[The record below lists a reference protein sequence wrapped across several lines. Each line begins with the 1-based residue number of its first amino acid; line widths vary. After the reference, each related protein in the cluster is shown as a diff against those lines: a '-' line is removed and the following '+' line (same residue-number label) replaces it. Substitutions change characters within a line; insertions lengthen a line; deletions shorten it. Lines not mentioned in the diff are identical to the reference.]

1 MNKNK
6 LTLAVLTGLM
16 ALSGCNSNQDSA
28 KAQNTADAKNVTE
41 QADYWQDLSVF
52 KVNTE
57 EPRATFIAF
66 DSADKVANE
75 DYASSLNY
83 KLLNGNWK
91 FNWSENPSSVPADFF
106 KPEFDVT
113 SWDELP
119 VPANWQMH
127 GYDYPIY
134 TNIEYPFPKNPPFVP
149 EDDNPT
155 GAYRTNFTVPTDWDG
170 QQVFLHFAG
179 VNSGFY
185 LYINGQEVGYSE
197 GSKTAA
203 EFNITQYLTAGD
215 NVLAAKVIRHTD
227 GSYLED
233 QDFWRVSGIERDVY
247 LHTAPNTHVRDFFAK
262 TTLENNYQDGVLN
275 LAIDVANK
283 DEFAQSVKININL
296 SDAKGNVVAT
306 KSTSVIVMAGKEQTI
321 NQVLNVEDVASW
333 SAETPNLYQLTI
345 ETQYSDDT
353 PAQFMGEQIGFKTVE
368 LSKGQFLVNGQPILF
383 KGVNRHEHDERTAH
397 VVSREAMLA
406 DVKLLKENNINAV
419 RTSHY
424 PNDPYF
430 YHLADKYGLYV
441 IDEANIESH
450 GFGYAPDD
458 TPANKPEFEGMHL
471 DRLKRMVERDKNH
484 ASVTFW
490 SMGNEAGDGI
500 NYVKG
505 YDWIKQRDDSRL
517 VKYERAEQKSIYTKE
532 TRPHTDAMTWM
543 YHNVDKIKKEYIG
556 KYPNR
561 PFFWAEYSHAMG
573 NSNGN
578 FKEYWDMVR
587 SERQMQG
594 GFIWDWMDQ
603 GLIKEDENGN
613 EFWGYGGDFEPEGVY
628 NDANFVLNGLIN
640 PDRTPHPGLF
650 EVKKV
655 YQDLHFSKVGKTQ
668 YELYNENFFVDSSS
682 NDIAWRL
689 TEDGIVIKTGQ
700 VNVIAQ
706 PQSTASFD
714 LAKQLPSF
722 KAGKEYFINFYATA
736 KGEHPLVDKGHLL
749 ASEQIQLQKGAVV
762 KFDQQVAGDVTV
774 VQNADSSDISTVVNA
789 GSASLRFDKAGYLA
803 SYKVDQ
809 TELLKEPL
817 KFNLWRAP
825 TDNDFGGD
833 KKSFVKRA
841 KLWKDATLNQVGQ
854 GIKVLST
861 KPNSLVLE
869 QTVTLAEVDSSVTY
883 QYSINGQGEVKIDVA
898 FNFAGNANE
907 KVKVEGVKGKQSKF
921 SAIPR
926 IGTNF
931 QIPVDFDQVTYYGR
945 GPHENYWDR
954 KTSAFIGLYQGEVKD
969 IAFDYIRPQENGNR
983 SDLRWATLTNKAGV
997 GFKISGASSFD
1008 FSAHHQPMSDF
1019 DPGMEKAQRHYTD
1032 IVKQDLV
1039 SVNVDFKQTGIGGDN
1054 SWGAHAWDKYQLK
1067 AQDYNYSFTLTPID
1081 SAPSYDTK
1089 QTIKIGTHNEL

>member
-6 LTLAVLTGLM
+6 LTIAILTGLL
-16 ALSGCNSNQDSA
+16 ALSGCNTNQDSE
-28 KAQNTADAKNVTE
+28 QNTAQTKNVIKP
-41 QADYWQDLSVF
+41 ADYWQDLSVF

-57 EPRATFIAF
+57 EPRATFVPY
-66 DSADKVANE
+66 DSADKLSAD
-75 DYASSLNY
+75 DYASSPHY

-91 FNWSENPSSVPADFF
+91 FNWSANPSSVPTGFF
-106 KPEFDVT
+106 KPEYDVS

-155 GAYRTNFTVPTDWDG
+155 GAYRTNFTVPSNWDN

-185 LYINGQEVGYSE
+185 LYINGKEVGYSE

-203 EFNITQYLTAGD
+203 EFNITQYLQTGD

-262 TTLENNYQDGVLN
+262 TSLENNYKDGVLN

-283 DEFAQSVKININL
+283 DDAAQSVKVNIKL
-296 SDAKGNVVAT
+296 SDTKGNVVAT
-306 KSTSVIVMAGKEQTI
+306 KSSSVIVMAGKEQTI
-321 NQVLNVEDVASW
+321 NQEFNVKDVAAW
-333 SAETPNLYQLTI
+333 SAEVPNLYQLTI

-353 PAQFMGEQIGFKTVE
+353 PTQYIGEQIGFKSVE
-368 LSKGQFLVNGQPILF
+368 LKDGQFLVNGKAILL
-383 KGVNRHEHDERTAH
+383 KGVNRHEHDERTGH
-397 VVSREAMLA
+397 VVTHETMLA
-406 DVKLLKENNINAV
+406 DVKLLKENNFNAV

-430 YHLADKYGLYV
+430 YHLADKYGLYIV
-441 IDEANIESH
+441 DEANIESH
-450 GFGYAPDD
+450 GFHYAPKD

-471 DRLKRMVERDKNH
+471 DRIERMVERDKNH
-484 ASVTFW
+484 PSITFW
-490 SMGNEAGDGI
+490 SMGNEAGDGV
-500 NYVKG
+500 NYLKA

-517 VKYERAEQKSIYTKE
+517 TIYERANHIDNNKQYRT
-532 TRPHTDAMTWM
+532 HQDAETWM
-543 YHNVDKIKKEYIG
+543 YAPVDKLKKKYIG
-556 KYPNR
+556 KFPDR
-561 PFFWAEYSHAMG
+561 PFFWVEYAHAMG
-573 NSNGN
+573 NSSGN
-578 FKEYWDMVR
+578 FKEYWDFVR
-587 SERQMQG
+587 SEDQVQG

-603 GLIKEDENGN
+603 GLIKKDENGN
-613 EFWGYGGDFEPEGVY
+613 ESWGYGGDFEPEGVY
-628 NDANFVLNGLIN
+628 NDNNFVLNGLIN

-655 YQDLHFSKVGKTQ
+655 YQNLHFSKVGNTQ

-682 NDIAWRL
+682 NNIAWRL
-689 TEDGIVIKTGQ
+689 IEDGVVVKTGQ
-700 VNVIAQ
+700 VNTIAQ
-706 PQSTASFD
+706 PQSKASFD
-714 LAKQLPSF
+714 LAKQIPSL
-722 KAGKEYFINFYATA
+722 KAGKEYFINFYATS
-736 KGEHPLVDKGHLL
+736 KGKHPLVDKGHLL
-749 ASEQIQLQKGAVV
+749 ASEQILLQEGT
-762 KFDQQVAGDVTV
+762 VAQFNNQTTGKVTV
-774 VQNADSSDISTVVNA
+774 TKNADSTVVKA
-789 GSASLRFDKAGYLA
+789 GSATLGFDKSGYLT
-803 SYKVDQ
+803 SYKVNQ

-833 KKSFVKRA
+833 KRSYVIQA
-841 KLWKDATLNQVGQ
+841 KLWKEATVNQVSE
-854 GIKVLST
+854 GIKVISQ
-861 KPNSLVLE
+861 KSNSLVLE
-869 QTVTLAEVDSSVTY
+869 QTVALADAESSVSY
-883 QYSINGQGEVKIDVA
+883 QYTINGQGEVKIDVA
-898 FNFAGNANE
+898 YYFAGNANE
-907 KVKVEGVKGKQSKF
+907 KVKIEDLKGKFNKF

-931 QIPVDFDQVTYYGR
+931 QMPVEFDQVTYYGR

-954 KTSAFIGLYQGEVKD
+954 KTSAFVGLYQGEVQD
-969 IAFDYIRPQENGNR
+969 IAFEYIRPQENGNR
-983 SDLRWATLTNKAGV
+983 SDLRWATLTNENGI
-997 GFKISGASSFD
+997 GLKISGSPSFD
-1008 FSAHHQPMSDF
+1008 FSVHHQPMSDF
-1019 DPGMEKAQRHYTD
+1019 DPGFEKAQRHYTD

-1039 SVNVDFKQTGIGGDN
+1039 SVNVDFKQTGVAGDN
-1054 SWGAHAWDKYQLK
+1054 SWGAHAWGKYQLK
-1067 AQDYNYSFTLTPID
+1067 AKDYNYSFILTPID
-1081 SAPSYDTK
+1081 TAPSYTTE
-1089 QTIKIGTHNEL
+1089 QTIKIGTHNKL

>member
-1 MNKNK
+1 MHKNK
-6 LTLAVLTGLM
+6 IAIAVLTGIF
-16 ALSGCNSNQDSA
+16 ALSGCNGQSEAN
-28 KAQNTADAKNVTE
+28 KTTVNTE
-41 QADYWQDLSVF
+41 QKISAESPDYWQDLSVF

-57 EPRATFIAF
+57 EPRATFVPY
-66 DSADKVANE
+66 DKVNKVAND
-75 DYASSLNY
+75 DYASSPYY

-91 FNWSENPSSVPADFF
+91 FNWSANPSAVPKGFF
-106 KPEFDVT
+106 NPEYDVS

-119 VPANWQMH
+119 VPSNWQMH

-134 TNIEYPFPKNPPFVP
+134 TNIPYPFPMNPPFVP

-155 GAYRTNFTVPTDWDG
+155 GAYRTNFTVPSDWDG
-170 QQVFLHFAG
+170 QQVFLHFGG

-197 GSKTAA
+197 GSKTPT
-203 EFNITQYLTAGD
+203 EFNITQYLTAGE
-215 NVLAAKVIRHTD
+215 NVLAAKVIRFTD

-247 LHTAPNTHVRDFFAK
+247 LHTAPNAHIRDFFAK
-262 TTLENNYQDGVLN
+262 TSLKNNYQDGVLN

-283 DEFAQSVKININL
+283 AESAQSLKIKVLL
-296 SDAKGNVVAT
+296 SDAQGNIVA
-306 KSTSVIVMAGKEQTI
+306 SQSSSVIVMAGKEQTI
-321 NQVLNVEDVASW
+321 NQVFNVEGVASW
-333 SAETPNLYQLTI
+333 SAETPNLYQLSITT
-345 ETQYSDDT
+345 EYSDDT
-353 PAQFMGEQIGFKTVE
+353 PTQHIGEQIGFKTVE
-368 LSKGQFLVNGQPILF
+368 LSNGQFLVNGKAILF

-406 DVKLLKENNINAV
+406 DVKMLKENNINAV

-430 YHLADKYGLYV
+430 YHLTDKYGIYV

-450 GFGYAPDD
+450 GFGYAPEN
-458 TPANKPEFEGMHL
+458 TPSNKPEFEGMHL
-471 DRLKRMVERDKNH
+471 DRIERMVERDKNH
-484 ASVTFW
+484 PSITFW

-500 NYVKG
+500 NYVKA

-517 VKYERAEQKSIYTKE
+517 TIYERANHVGNSKKY
-532 TRPHTDAMTWM
+532 RNHNDAETWM
-543 YHNVDKIKKEYIG
+543 YAPVDKIKKEYIG
-556 KYPNR
+556 KYPDR
-561 PFFWAEYSHAMG
+561 PFFWVEYSHAMG

-587 SERQMQG
+587 SERQIQG

-628 NDANFVLNGLIN
+628 NDGNFVLNGLIN

-655 YQDLHFSKVGKTQ
+655 YQDLHFSKVGSKVTAEF
-668 YELYNENFFVDSSS
+668 ELYNENFFVDSSS
-682 NDIAWRL
+682 NNIEWRL
-689 TEDGIVIKTGQ
+689 IEDGLVVKTGQ
-700 VNVIAQ
+700 VDAIAQ

-714 LAKQLPSF
+714 LSKQLPELN
-722 KAGKEYFINFYATA
+722 AGKEYFINFYATA
-736 KGEHPLVDKGHLL
+736 KGQHPLVDKGHLL
-749 ASEQIQLQKGAVV
+749 ASEQILLQKGAVA
-762 KFDQQVAGDVTV
+762 KFNKQAEGEVTV
-774 VQNADSSDISTVVNA
+774 VQNADNTVVSA
-789 GSASLRFDKAGYLA
+789 GSASLSFDKAGYLT
-803 SYKVDQ
+803 SYKLNQ

-825 TDNDFGGD
+825 TDNDFGGG
-833 KKSFVKRA
+833 KKAFVKRA
-841 KLWKDATLNQVGQ
+841 KLWKDATFNQVGK
-854 GIKVLST
+854 GIKVISQ
-861 KPNSLVLE
+861 KYNSLVLE
-869 QTVTLAEVDSSVTY
+869 QTVVLADADSSVTY
-883 QYSINGQGEVKIDVA
+883 QYTINGHGEIKVDVT
-898 FNFAGNANE
+898 FDFAGNAKA
-907 KVKVEGVKGKQSKF
+907 KVKVEGLKGKQNKF

-931 QIPVDFDQVTYYGR
+931 QMPVEFDQVTYYGR

-954 KTSAFIGLYQGEVKD
+954 KTSAFVGLYQGEVKD

-983 SDLRWATLTNKAGV
+983 SDLRWVTLTNEN
-997 GFKISGASSFD
+997 GFGLKISGSPSFD
-1008 FSAHHQPMSDF
+1008 FSVHHQPMSDF
-1019 DPGMEKAQRHYTD
+1019 DPGFEKAQRHHID

-1039 SVNVDFKQTGIGGDN
+1039 NVNVDFKQTGVAGDN
-1054 SWGAHAWDKYQLK
+1054 SWGAHAWEKYQLK
-1067 AQDYNYSFTLTPID
+1067 AKDYSYSFNLTPIN
-1081 SAPSYDTK
+1081 ATPSYSAE

>member
-6 LTLAVLTGLM
+6 VTIAILTGLL
-16 ALSGCNSNQDSA
+16 ALSGCNDNQDNT
-28 KAQNTADAKNVTE
+28 KAESKPADKAASE
-41 QADYWQDLSVF
+41 QAVYWQDLSVF
-52 KVNTE
+52 KVNKE
-57 EPRATFIAF
+57 DPRATFIAY
-66 DSADKVANE
+66 DDATKVNSD
-75 DYASSLNY
+75 DYASSPYY
-83 KLLNGNWK
+83 KLLNGDWK
-91 FNWSENPSSVPADFF
+91 FNWSPNPSSVPDDFF
-106 KPEFDVT
+106 NPKFDVT
-113 SWDELP
+113 KWDNLP
-119 VPANWQMH
+119 VPSNWQMH

-134 TNIEYPFPKNPPFVP
+134 TNIPYPFPMNPPFVP
-149 EDDNPT
+149 QDDNPT
-155 GAYRTNFTVPTDWDG
+155 GAYRTNFTVPADWDG
-170 QQVFLHFAG
+170 QQVFLHFGG

-185 LYINGQEVGYSE
+185 LWINGQEVGYSE

-203 EFNITQYLTAGD
+203 EFNITQYLTPGD

-247 LHTAPNTHVRDFFAK
+247 LHTAPNAHVRDFFAK

-283 DEFAQSVKININL
+283 DESAQAVNVKVTL
-296 SDAKGNVVAT
+296 TDADSNVVA
-306 KSTSVIVMAGKEQTI
+306 SQNSSVMVMAGKEQTI
-321 NQVLNVEDVASW
+321 NQVLNVENVAAW

-345 ETQYSDDT
+345 TTEYSDGT
-353 PAQFMGEQIGFKTVE
+353 PTQHLGEQIGFKTVE
-368 LSKGQFLVNGQPILF
+368 LSSGQFLVNGKPILF

-397 VVSREAMLA
+397 VVSRESMLA
-406 DVKLLKENNINAV
+406 DVKMLKENNINAV

-430 YHLADKYGLYV
+430 YHLADKYGIYV

-450 GFGYAPDD
+450 GFGYAPED

-471 DRLKRMVERDKNH
+471 DRLKSMVERDKNH
-484 ASVTFW
+484 PSITFW

-517 VKYERAEQKSIYTKE
+517 VKYERAELQSEYTKE

-543 YHNVDKIKKEYIG
+543 YHNVNKIKKEYLG
-556 KYPNR
+556 QYPNR

-603 GLIKEDENGN
+603 GLVKKDENGN
-613 EFWGYGGDFEPEGVY
+613 EFWAYGGDFEPEGVY
-628 NDANFVLNGLIN
+628 NDGNFVLNGLVN
-640 PDRTPHPGLF
+640 PDRSPHPGLF

-655 YQDLHFSKVGKTQ
+655 YQDLHFTKVGKAE

-682 NDIAWRL
+682 NDIEWRL
-689 TEDGIVIKTGQ
+689 IEDGVVKQTGQ
-700 VNVIAQ
+700 VDIVAQ
-706 PQSTASFD
+706 PQNKATFD
-714 LAKQLPSF
+714 LSKQLPSLT
-722 KAGKEYFINFYATA
+722 AGKEYFINFYATA

-749 ASEQIQLQKGAVV
+749 ASEQILLQAGPVA
-762 KFDQQVAGDVTV
+762 KFDNQVAGQVTV
-774 VQNADSSDISTVVNA
+774 VTNADNTAVNA
-789 GSASLRFDKAGYLA
+789 GPASLTFDKAGYLT
-803 SYKVDQ
+803 SYKLKQ

-825 TDNDFGGD
+825 TDNDFGG
-833 KKSFVKRA
+833 KKRSFVKQA
-841 KLWKDATLNQVGQ
+841 KLWKDATYNQVGE
-854 GIKVLST
+854 GIKVVS
-861 KPNSLVLE
+861 KNSNSLVLE
-869 QTVTLAEVDSSVTY
+869 QTVALAEAESSVTY
-883 QYSINGQGEVKIDVA
+883 QYTINGRGEVKVDVA
-898 FNFAGNANE
+898 FDFAGDVTA
-907 KVKVEGVKGKQSKF
+907 KAKLKDVKGKVNKF
-921 SAIPR
+921 TAIPR

-931 QIPVDFDQVTYYGR
+931 QMPVDFDQVSYYGR

-954 KTSAFIGLYQGEVKD
+954 KTSAFVGIYQGEVKD

-983 SDLRWATLTNKAGV
+983 SDLRWATLTNENGI
-997 GFKISGASSFD
+997 GLKISGSPAFD
-1008 FSAHHQPMSDF
+1008 FSAFHQPMSEF
-1019 DPGMEKAQRHYTD
+1019 DPGFEKAQRHHTD

-1039 SVNVDFKQTGIGGDN
+1039 SVNVDFKQTGVGGDN

-1067 AQDYNYSFTLTPID
+1067 AKDYSYSFTLTPITESPVYSTD
-1081 SAPSYDTK
+1081 K
-1089 QTIKIGTHNEL
+1089 TIKIGNHNEL